1 MSIKTLFTGSAL
13 KWDGP
18 ASVSGSV
25 RVDTNLSSGR
35 VVAEM
40 PKLGGVH
47 GFSQNKAPAQHSPLA
62 LSPNALSAMTPVP
75 VVLTKHQP
83 SVAGLEFK
91 SPQTS
96 VGTDRPPPIPSLKPA
111 TAVGVTGLATHR
123 QLQVVASPGMDGSD
137 VDVDQLIG
145 EVKVRQL
152 WQQQSEARWL
162 PAQANKEAFAALDA
176 KQRGVVQ
183 GHRADLAR
191 MEHPAGPQA
200 VRSAQLVKDLMHVTP
215 PALATHGKQVIDKLG
230 KVVGGSLE
238 VADLALTQAVLNA
251 AGVTAN
257 LDRMPNGKH
266 FVVQAQADGSR
277 KVMIDSH
284 PTDAE
289 GLIKHVNAALDASEH
304 PVRTLEQL
312 RAQTNDVLGQ
322 IEALEKAGKTREA
335 TELAMQFGL
344 DAITTTLLAGAAV
357 YTVGR
362 ATMSTKQ
369 ALKNRYKTLE
379 ERLRPEVFW
388 MNNEAYVKLAQ
399 VWNAVGQRVKTG
411 GEVFT
416 KMAERIQQL
425 GLNRVDAFVKKL
437 GESAAKGNTETF
449 VATGFSRVGMGAA
462 MEEGVR
468 TLGLFGVLGAGLF
481 GQARVHLNDHIPYK
495 QHNAHK
501 DSANITLE
509 VGDFISF
516 SAWVKKDDF
525 RNYYFLDK
533 GVLDTG
539 DFSNPYGRLQN
550 GKLGAADLF
559 RYSKFVAGMGI
570 NIGPSNFAIRNQI
583 ELRFLNA
590 TMPGQGLVDRS
601 KKGQGL
607 RKMLGADGHITISPL
622 YINSQGGFSIGPVA
636 YNLREISSFRWF
648 SLGWPPDPVGSPV
661 AKFNGRALQNVFFN
675 ATLNPAH
682 FFPEWV
688 GAHQP
693 EFVINGAVP
702 VLKGKPLIEKV
713 DPRQML
719 AKDWRDV
726 RLIDNGRLRPLGK
739 DDRPLLMD
747 DGSVG
752 GLDKPAVW
760 LMQPADVAALTSKD
774 IAALRSNPDKVLVQ
788 EETGRLRSLDIAQE
802 TIVVDAKGQ
811 AWAVPVEHSLR
822 AGNGKDPASLGAA
835 PAYLLQSNIR
845 LEDLRSDVDKAPAR
859 WTAD

>member
-1 MSIKTLFTGSAL
+1 MTKPTSETAAL
-13 KWDGP
+13 LEPLGLPREADG
-18 ASVSGSV
+18 
-25 RVDTNLSSGR
+25 L
-35 VVAEM
+35 
-40 PKLGGVH
+40 
-47 GFSQNKAPAQHSPLA
+47 
-62 LSPNALSAMTPVP
+62 
-75 VVLTKHQP
+75 
-83 SVAGLEFK
+83 
-91 SPQTS
+91 
-96 VGTDRPPPIPSLKPA
+96 PPIPRLKPA
-111 TAVGVTGLATHR
+111 TADMGTRLAPDR
-123 QLQVVASPGMDGSD
+123 QLQVLVPPGMDGGD
-137 VDVDQLIG
+137 VDADQLIG
-145 EVKVRQL
+145 EIKVRQL

-162 PAQANKEAFAALDA
+162 PAQPNKDGSAAPDTQ
-176 KQRGVVQ
+176 QRGAARS
-183 GHRADLAR
+183 GRANLDS
-191 MEHPAGPQA
+191 MEHQAGPQA
-200 VRSAQLVKDLMHVTP
+200 LRSAQLVKDLMQVGP
-215 PALATHGKQVIDKLG
+215 SALAAHGEKVIDKLG

-238 VADLALTQAVLNA
+238 VADLALTQAILNA

-289 GLIKHVNAALDASEH
+289 ALLKHVNAALDASEH
-304 PVRTLEQL
+304 PARTLEQL
-312 RAQTNDVLGQ
+312 RVQTRDVLGQ
-322 IEALEKAGKTREA
+322 IEALEKAGKTQEA

-344 DAITTTLLAGAAV
+344 DAITGTLLAGAAI

-362 ATMSTKQ
+362 GAMSTKQ

-388 MNNEAYVKLAQ
+388 TNNEAYVKLAQ

-425 GLNRVDAFVKKL
+425 GLGRVDAFVKKL
-437 GESAAKGNTETF
+437 GESAAKANTETF
-449 VATGFSRVGMGAA
+449 VATGFSRVGMAAA

-481 GQARVHLNDHIPYK
+481 GQVRVHLNNHIPYK

-509 VGDFISF
+509 VGDFISL
-516 SAWVKKDDF
+516 SAWVKKNDF

-533 GVLDTG
+533 AVLDTG
-539 DFSNPYGRLQN
+539 DFSQPYGRAQN

-559 RYSKFVAGMGI
+559 RYSMLAAGMGI
-570 NIGPSNFAIRNQI
+570 NVGPSDFAIRNQI
-583 ELRFLNA
+583 ELRFINA

-607 RKMLGADGHITISPL
+607 LKMLGADGHITISPL
-622 YINSQGGFSIGPVA
+622 YINSQGGFSIGPMA

-661 AKFNGRALQNVFFN
+661 AKFNGRSLQNIFFN
-675 ATLNPAH
+675 ATLNPAY

-693 EFVINGAVP
+693 EFVINGVLP
-702 VLKGKPLIEKV
+702 VLKGKPLVEKV

-739 DDRPLLMD
+739 DDRPLLLD

-760 LMQPADVAALTSKD
+760 LMPPADVAALTSKD
-774 IAALRSNPDKVLVQ
+774 VAALSSNPDKVLVQ
-788 EETGRLRSLDIAQE
+788 EATGRLRSLDIAQE
-802 TIVVDAKGQ
+802 SIVVDAKGQ
-811 AWAVPVEHSLR
+811 AWAVPVERNLR
-822 AGNGKDPASLGAA
+822 ARNGKDPASLGGM

-845 LEDLRSDVDKAPAR
+845 PEDLRSDIDKAPAR